1 RLHYVSGAAIMTAQR
16 PQGLIL
22 DLDGTLYRGDE
33 PIAGAVEF
41 VAALRRAGLPFVCAT
56 NNSARTAEQVA
67 TRMREMGF
75 AVDQDDVFTSALL
88 VAQEVSNRFGRG
100 ARVFAIGEAGLLSA
114 LADIGAVN
122 DEMHPEVVVMGLD
135 REFTYAKLRIAT
147 RAIAAGAAFIA
158 TNADRVLPEEV
169 GFAPGAGS
177 LLAALETACGRP
189 PEVLGKP
196 NPLFIHAA
204 CRFLS
209 LPPEM
214 VMVVGDSGE
223 TDIAAGLAAGCVTAL
238 VETGV
243 GPAAGPIQAHE
254 TVASL
259 LDLLPLVFPD

>member
-1 RLHYVSGAAIMTAQR
+1 MTALR
-16 PQGLIL
+16 PRGLIL

-33 PIAGAVEF
+33 PIVGAIEF

-56 NNSARTAEQVA
+56 NNSARTVEQVA
-67 TRMREMGF
+67 NRMKDMGF
-75 AVDQDDVFTSALL
+75 AVEQDEVFTSALL
-88 VAQEVSNRFGRG
+88 VAQEVLNRFGRG

-114 LADIGAVN
+114 LTSVGAVW

-135 REFTYAKLRIAT
+135 REFTYAKLRTAT
-147 RAIAAGAAFIA
+147 RAIAAGAAFLA

-177 LLAALETACGRP
+177 LLAALETASGRP

-196 NPLFIHAA
+196 NPAFIHAA
-204 CRFLS
+204 CRFLAQ
-209 LPPEM
+209 PPET

-223 TDIAAGLAAGCVTAL
+223 TDIAAGMAAGCLTVR

-243 GPAAGPIQAHE
+243 GPSAGPVQAHQ
-254 TVASL
+254 TVSSL
-259 LDLLPLVFPD
+259 LDLLPLVVPD